1 MVLTRQHETFL
12 GQQELAPVPQITPPG
27 LPFTGRTFAKSSG
40 VEVSGAPGIFDGI
53 IRQGIPKTVP
63 IFSNIRLT
71 RRLISASAD
80 GGLPEVAV
88 QKSHLREI
96 FLCKNIL
103 AHRQGETPCIGP
115 GCLRSIHFG

>member
-1 MVLTRQHETFL
+1 MISVIIPALNEQEHIGGCLCSLL
-12 GQQELAPVPQITPPG
+12 GQTVARDTYE
-27 LPFTGRTFAKSSG
+27 
-40 VEVSGAPGIFDGI
+40 I
-53 IRQGIPKTVP
+53 IVV
-63 IFSNIRLT
+63 
-71 RRLISASAD
+71 D